1 VEEVVGV
8 ADRVEEL
15 GNTVVDGRLVD
26 RVLEGFRLDVVAVGF
41 LLVGFLLALVG
52 FLLVDFLLVDFLLVG
67 FLLAGFLLAG
77 FLLAGFLLAGFLLA
91 LVVDAWLVIEE
102 LCVVVTPVG
111 GVVAEVALGGATSAV
126 PSTMSSGSP
135 RRFARAAA

>member
-41 LLVGFLLALVG
+41 LLAGFLLALV
-52 FLLVDFLLVDFLLVG
+52 
-67 FLLAGFLLAG
+67 
-77 FLLAGFLLAGFLLA
+77 GFLLAGFLLA
-91 LVVDAWLVIEE
+91 LVVDARLVIEE

>member
-41 LLVGFLLALVG
+41 LLAGFLPVGFLPVGFLPVGFLPVGFLPVGFLLALVI
-52 FLLVDFLLVDFLLVG
+52 
-67 FLLAGFLLAG
+67 
-77 FLLAGFLLAGFLLA
+77 
-91 LVVDAWLVIEE
+91 DAWLVIEE